1 MDDPHELCFERGWTD
16 GLPVVPPT
24 PERVERMLGGCSRE
38 RDEEL
43 GPVPPSLAPL
53 SVEKVAVNAVMAG
66 CRPEYMPV
74 ALAVLESALDP
85 SFCLHGVLCTTC
97 FSGPIV
103 IVNGPVATR
112 IGMNSGMN
120 ALGQGNRA
128 NATIGRTLQLVVR
141 NVGGGI
147 PGGVDRSTL
156 GQPGKYSFCFAEDE
170 GDPEWLPLSV
180 ARGARRGASA
190 VTLFAGTGVQGVW
203 DEESRSPEGLLASL
217 AASLRVAG
225 NPGYL
230 DYHDAMVVLSPEHY
244 RVFRDAGWERGRI
257 EKALE
262 SAAAEGG
269 ASRFRRGG
277 IMTVRAG
284 GAAGLMSGILCGWG
298 GDSDPVTREVED

>member
-1 MDDPHELCFERGWTD
+1 MDDAHEVCFERGWTD

-24 PERVERMLGGCSRE
+24 PERVERMVAGCSRAPNE
-38 RDEEL
+38 GL
-43 GPVPPSLAPL
+43 GSVPPSLAPL

-74 ALAVLESALDP
+74 VLAVLEAALEP
-85 SFCLHGVLCTTC
+85 SFSLHGVLCTTC

-103 IVNGPVATR
+103 IVNGPVAAR
-112 IGMNSGMN
+112 IGMNCGIN

-141 NVGGGI
+141 NLGGGI

-156 GQPGKYSFCFAEDE
+156 GQPGKFTFCFAEDE
-170 GDPEWLPLSV
+170 SDPDWLPLSV

-203 DEESRSPEGLLASL
+203 DEASRAPEDLVASL

-230 DYHDAMVVLSPEHY
+230 DYHDAIVVLSPEHY
-244 RVFRDAGWERGRI
+244 RIFRDAGWERCRI
-257 EKALE
+257 ETALE
-262 SAAAEGG
+262 AAATERG
-269 ASRFRRGG
+269 ASRYRRGG

-284 GAAGLMSGILCGWG
+284 GPAGLMSGILCGWG
-298 GDSDPVTREVED
+298 GDSDPVTREVRG

>member
-1 MDDPHELCFERGWTD
+1 MRDPHELCFERGWTD

-24 PERVERMLGGCSRE
+24 PERVERMLGGCARE
-38 RDEEL
+38 REEAL
-43 GPVPPSLAPL
+43 GLVPPALAPL
-53 SVEKVAVNAVMAG
+53 SVKKVAINAVMAG

-74 ALAVLESALDP
+74 VLAALEAALDP
-85 SFCLHGVLCTTC
+85 AFCLHGVLCTTC

-128 NATIGRTLQLVVR
+128 NATIGRALQLVVR
-141 NVGGGI
+141 NVGGGT

-156 GQPGKYSFCFAEDE
+156 GQPGKYTFCFAEAED
-170 GDPEWLPLSV
+170 DPDWLPLSV
-180 ARGARRGASA
+180 ARGAGRGASA

-203 DEESRSPEGLLASL
+203 DEASRSPEGLVASL

-230 DYHDAMVVLSPEHY
+230 EYHDAMVVLSPEHY
-244 RVFRDAGWERGRI
+244 RIFRDAHWERRRI
-257 EKALE
+257 ETALE
-262 SAAAEGG
+262 AAAGERG

-277 IMTVRAG
+277 IMAVRAG
-284 GAAGLMSGILCGWG
+284 GPAGLMSGILCGWG